1 MLKAAWLARLP
12 LGVIE
17 SACAIAAFLVAYHF
31 SQNVAVSLALAMI
44 VAVSALATR
53 LGRRVARLIAGLREC
68 RAQVEGHSTELKKN
82 AAELLTIAADQ
93 GAEKEA
99 RQALSAHLSEVE
111 PRLEAIVR
119 EADRLRADAIEGFA
133 QRLANLDGEYRASCT
148 QAADR
153 FAELESHAA
162 AMAVVA
168 NSYKVTRSEQA
179 ALTERLSEAEIRLE
193 AMTREAR
200 ARHTEW
206 AQEVAQR
213 VAALDAEFRACREHS
228 DSRLANA
235 EQRMVDF
242 DTELRRHTA
251 QEIDRLARLEQ
262 GRAGLDTEFRLSLTK
277 IDDCFADLGDLA
289 ATVATLADEHS
300 QTKDGQTELGK
311 RMAKAEQRIGLMER
325 DADIVRSGVI
335 DVARLGRPS
344 PPFYTAGSFDPEID
358 VLPTL
363 AEFMATR
370 LAIDVGA
377 NRGDFTAA
385 LARLGFAVH
394 AFEPLPALHTIL
406 AERFSKETDTV
417 YIHMLACSD
426 VDGAEQLHLAKV
438 DDKTIDP
445 TLFSTLSEHPAFNGM
460 AFENSITVPVR
471 RLDTVFADSV
481 PLSVGLL
488 KTDTEGKDI
497 SVLRGA
503 TMIDAAVLM
512 VEFWDKEYVFNAG
525 ETRNNL
531 HDYLEF
537 VDRKKYPFHI
547 IMWRGGGRDEFGI
560 TAGGLETLPGSWGN
574 IIFLSDA
581 ALVDA
586 ILNWARLTYGADRVE
601 IVGNGE

>member
-31 SQNVAVSLALAMI
+31 SQSVIVSLNLAII

-68 RAQVEGHSTELKKN
+68 RAQVEGHSAELKKN
-82 AAELLTIAADQ
+82 AADLLTIATDQ
-93 GAEKEA
+93 SAEKEA
-99 RQALSAHLSEVE
+99 RQALSDHLSEVE
-111 PRLEAIVR
+111 PRLEALIR
-119 EADRLRADAIEGFA
+119 EADRLRADAIEGFS
-133 QRLANLDGEYRASCT
+133 QRLASLDAEYRASCAEAVDRL
-148 QAADR
+148 AA
-153 FAELESHAA
+153 LESHAA
-162 AMAVVA
+162 AMAGVA
-168 NSYKVTRSEQA
+168 NAYKVTRSEQA
-179 ALTERLSEAEIRLE
+179 ALAERLSEAEIRLE
-193 AMTREAR
+193 AMTREIR
-200 ARHTEW
+200 TRHTEL
-206 AQEVAQR
+206 AQEVTQR
-213 VAALDAEFRACREHS
+213 VTALDAEFRACREHS
-228 DSRLANA
+228 DGRLADA
-235 EQRMVDF
+235 EQRMVEF
-242 DTELRRHTA
+242 DTELREHTA
-251 QEIDRLARLEQ
+251 QEDDRFAGLEQ
-262 GRAGLDTEFRLSLTK
+262 RMASLDMELRMSLTK
-277 IDDCFADLGDLA
+277 NDDRFAELGDLA
-289 ATVATLADEHS
+289 ATVATVADEHS
-300 QTKDGQTELGK
+300 QTKGEQAELGK
-311 RMAKAEQRIGLMER
+311 RMAKAEQHIGLIER
-325 DADIVRSGVI
+325 DTDIVRSGVI
-335 DVARLGRPS
+335 DVARSGRPS

-363 AEFMATR
+363 AQFMESR

-406 AERFSKETDTV
+406 AARFSKEPDTV
-417 YIHMLACSD
+417 HIHMLACSD

-445 TLFSTLSEHPAFNGM
+445 TLFSTLSEHPAFNGL

-471 RLDTVFADSV
+471 RLDTVFAEAA

-503 TMIDAAVLM
+503 TTIDAAVLM

-525 ETRNNL
+525 EIRNNL

-560 TAGGLETLPGSWGN
+560 TAGGLETQPGSWGN

-586 ILNWARLTYGADRVE
+586 ILNWARLAYGADRVE

>member
-17 SACAIAAFLVAYHF
+17 SACAIATFLVAYHF
-31 SQNVAVSLALAMI
+31 SQNVAISLVLAII

-68 RAQVEGHSTELKKN
+68 RAQVEGHSTGLKKN
-82 AAELLTIAADQ
+82 AAELLAIAADQ
-93 GAEKEA
+93 SAEKEA

-111 PRLEAIVR
+111 PRLEAIIR
-119 EADRLRADAIEGFA
+119 EADRLRADTIEGLA
-133 QRLANLDGEYRASCT
+133 QRLASLDAEYRASCA

-168 NSYKVTRSEQA
+168 NAYKGTRGEQA
-179 ALTERLSEAEIRLE
+179 ALAARLSEAEVRLE
-193 AMTREAR
+193 AMTQEAR

-206 AQEVAQR
+206 AHEVAQR

-228 DSRLANA
+228 DGRLANA

-242 DTELRRHTA
+242 DTELRRLTA
-251 QEIDRLARLEQ
+251 QEDDRFARLEQ
-262 GRAGLDTEFRLSLTK
+262 HRAGLDTEFRMSLTK
-277 IDDCFADLGDLA
+277 NDDRFAELGDLA
-289 ATVATLADEHS
+289 ATVADEHS
-300 QTKDGQTELGK
+300 QTRDEQADLGK
-311 RMAKAEQRIGLMER
+311 RMAKAEQRIGLIER

-335 DVARLGRPS
+335 DVARSGRPS

-363 AEFMATR
+363 AEFMAPR

-394 AFEPLPALHTIL
+394 AFEPLPALHAIL
-406 AERFSKETDTV
+406 AERFSKETGTV
-417 YIHMLACSD
+417 HIHTLACSD
-426 VDGAEQLHLAKV
+426 VDGVEQLHLAKV
-438 DDKTIDP
+438 DDKAIDP
-445 TLFSTLSEHPAFNGM
+445 TLFSTLSEHPAFNGL
-460 AFENSITVPVR
+460 AFESSITVPVR
-471 RLDTVFADSV
+471 RLDTVFADSA

-503 TMIDAAVLM
+503 TTIDAAVLM

-586 ILNWARLTYGADRVE
+586 ILNWARLAYGADRVE